1 MHIIELLLVLSAT
14 ITGLLATLAV
24 VGILLATIK

>member
-1 MHIIELLLVLSAT
+1 MDIIELLLTTTAT